1 MNDEI
6 IVISDNIQR
15 DLREFK
21 NQFNEYISKMKT
33 YGIIEL
39 KNGNILKFYSN
50 GNLVGLRNFKYYSEI
65 YEHFLK
71 YQNKDL
77 QHRMNKAIEY
87 IEEYQYLIVDN
98 DSKEELLEIL
108 RGVDDE

>member
-6 IVISDNIQR
+6 IVVSDNIKR

-50 GNLVGLRNFKYYSEI
+50 GNLVGLRNFKYYGEI
-65 YEHFLK
+65 YEDFLK

-77 QHRMNKAIEY
+77 QHRIKKAIEY
-87 IEEYQYLIVDN
+87 IEQEEWNTEYDN
-98 DSKEELLEIL
+98 KLLEIL
-108 RGVDDE
+108 EVENGNN